1 VVQDAAGE
9 GGNFL
14 LRSFKRPL
22 VATSSLAPSRMNS
35 NHLRVAVVG
44 NSGSGKST
52 LVQRVGA
59 ECSLPVRHL
68 DQIFWTSAWKLAE
81 EREFELVHERWLA
94 EKRWIIDGV
103 GTWKSLTRRCDVADL
118 IVFVDT
124 PRELCHARARLRMDE
139 DKKCP
144 NPYIAAG
151 CRYADVEKR
160 QEQVID
166 FFDRTLRPQLVNLLT
181 AHSCSKATLV
191 LDGRQPV
198 LELAARFRAEI
209 DSFSDET
216 ASHPSTP
223 PARERRRG
231 R

>member
-1 VVQDAAGE
+1 
-9 GGNFL
+9 
-14 LRSFKRPL
+14 
-22 VATSSLAPSRMNS
+22 MNS

-68 DQIFWTSAWKLAE
+68 DQIFWTSGWELAD
-81 EREFELVHERWLA
+81 EREFDLAHKSWLA

-139 DKKCP
+139 DKRCP

-160 QEQVID
+160 QEEVID
-166 FFDRTLRPQLVNLLT
+166 FFDRTLRPQLVSLLT
-181 AHSCSKATLV
+181 AYSSKATLV
-191 LDGRQPV
+191 LDGTQPAPEV
-198 LELAARFRAEI
+198 AARLRAEI
-209 DSFSDET
+209 ESFSDER
-216 ASHPSTP
+216 ASHPSTRP
-223 PARERRRG
+223 GQERHRG